1 MTDNRLQTMSI
12 ELSTVYGL
20 AQELGERL
28 EREKQTSETLRAE
41 LRSQA
46 ARPCLM
52 CALSPADGEVAFRL
66 VYRALSVIEDLTAH
80 AEPNAR
86 LQNEIADISH
96 ELAAI
101 NGVHE

>member
-1 MTDNRLQTMSI
+1 MSI
-12 ELSTVYGL
+12 DPSNIYAVV
-20 AQELGERL
+20 QDLGERL
-28 EREKQTSETLRAE
+28 EREKQISETLRAE

-86 LQNEIADISH
+86 LQNEIAEISH
-96 ELAAI
+96 ELASI

>member
-1 MTDNRLQTMSI
+1 MSI
-12 ELSTVYGL
+12 DPSNIYAVV
-20 AQELGERL
+20 QDLGERL
-28 EREKQTSETLRAE
+28 EREKQISETLRAE

-66 VYRALSVIEDLTAH
+66 VYRALDVIENLTLH
-80 AEPNAR
+80 VTPNANV
-86 LQNEIADISH
+86 QNEIAEISH

-101 NGVHE
+101 NGKHQ

>member
-1 MTDNRLQTMSI
+1 MTIDLDNVSKAD
-12 ELSTVYGL
+12 VYAA
-20 AQELGERL
+20 AQDLGERL
-28 EREKQTSETLRAE
+28 ERERQISETLRAE

-86 LQNEIADISH
+86 LQNEIAEISH

-101 NGVHE
+101 NGIHE

>member
-1 MTDNRLQTMSI
+1 MSI
-12 ELSTVYGL
+12 DSNIYAVV
-20 AQELGERL
+20 QDLGERL
-28 EREKQTSETLRAE
+28 AREKEISDTLRAE

-66 VYRALSVIEDLTAH
+66 IYRALSVIEDLTAH
-80 AEPNAR
+80 AEPSAR

>member
-1 MTDNRLQTMSI
+1 MTLD
-12 ELSTVYGL
+12 LSNITKADVYAVAQDL
-20 AQELGERL
+20 AERL
-28 EREKQTSETLRAE
+28 ERQKQISETLRDE

-66 VYRALSVIEDLTAH
+66 VYRALEVIENLTAH
-80 AEPNAR
+80 VTPNANV
-86 LQNEIADISH
+86 QNEIAEISH

-101 NGVHE
+101 NGKHE

>member
-1 MTDNRLQTMSI
+1 MTIDLANVSKAD
-12 ELSTVYGL
+12 VYAA
-20 AQELGERL
+20 AQDLGERL
-28 EREKQTSETLRAE
+28 ERERQLSETLRAE

-86 LQNEIADISH
+86 LQNEIAEISH

-101 NGVHE
+101 NGIHE

>member
-1 MTDNRLQTMSI
+1 MSI
-12 ELSTVYGL
+12 EPNIRAVIEDL
-20 AQELGERL
+20 AERL
-28 EREKQTSETLRAE
+28 VREKEISDTLRAE

-66 VYRALSVIEDLTAH
+66 VYRALEVIEEMTAYI
-80 AEPNAR
+80 EPNAA
-86 LQNEIADISH
+86 LQNEIAEISH

-101 NGVHE
+101 NGKHQ

>member
-1 MTDNRLQTMSI
+1 MTLD
-12 ELSTVYGL
+12 LSNITKADVYAVAQDL
-20 AQELGERL
+20 AERL
-28 EREKQTSETLRAE
+28 ERQKQISETLRDE

-66 VYRALSVIEDLTAH
+66 VYRALDVIENLTLH
-80 AEPNAR
+80 VTPNANV
-86 LQNEIADISH
+86 QNEIAEISH

>member
-1 MTDNRLQTMSI
+1 MTHD
-12 ELSTVYGL
+12 LSTDVYEISQHL
-20 AQELGERL
+20 AQRL
-28 EREKQTSETLRAE
+28 EREKQISETLRAE

-66 VYRALSVIEDLTAH
+66 VYRALDVIENLTLH
-80 AEPNAR
+80 VTPNANV
-86 LQNEIADISH
+86 QNEIAEISH

>member
-1 MTDNRLQTMSI
+1 MTIDLVNVSKAD
-12 ELSTVYGL
+12 VYAA
-20 AQELGERL
+20 AQDLGERL
-28 EREKQTSETLRAE
+28 EREKQISETLRAE

-46 ARPCLM
+46 ARPCLI

-86 LQNEIADISH
+86 LQNEIAEISH

-101 NGVHE
+101 NGIHE

>member
-1 MTDNRLQTMSI
+1 MTIDLANVSKAD
-12 ELSTVYGL
+12 VYAA
-20 AQELGERL
+20 AQDLGERL
-28 EREKQTSETLRAE
+28 ERERQISETLRAE

-80 AEPNAR
+80 SEPNAM
-86 LQNEIADISH
+86 LQNEIAEISH

>member
-1 MTDNRLQTMSI
+1 MSI

-28 EREKQTSETLRAE
+28 EREKQISETLRAE

-66 VYRALSVIEDLTAH
+66 IYRALSVIEDLTAH

>member
-1 MTDNRLQTMSI
+1 MTIDIANVSKAD
-12 ELSTVYGL
+12 VYAA
-20 AQELGERL
+20 AQDLGERL
-28 EREKQTSETLRAE
+28 ERERQITETLRAE

-52 CALSPADGEVAFRL
+52 CALSTADGEVAFRL

-86 LQNEIADISH
+86 LQNEIAEISH

-101 NGVHE
+101 NGIHE

>member
-1 MTDNRLQTMSI
+1 MTLDLANITKAD
-12 ELSTVYGL
+12 VYAA
-20 AQELGERL
+20 AQDLGERL
-28 EREKQTSETLRAE
+28 EREKQISETLRAE

-86 LQNEIADISH
+86 LQNEIAEISH

>member
-1 MTDNRLQTMSI
+1 MTIDLANVSKAD
-12 ELSTVYGL
+12 VYAA
-20 AQELGERL
+20 AQDLGERL
-28 EREKQTSETLRAE
+28 ERERQISETLRAE

-86 LQNEIADISH
+86 LQNEIAEISH

-101 NGVHE
+101 NGIHE

>member
-1 MTDNRLQTMSI
+1 MTIDPSNI
-12 ELSTVYGL
+12 YEI
-20 AQELGERL
+20 AQDLMQRL
-28 EREKQTSETLRAE
+28 ELEKQLSETLRAE

-86 LQNEIADISH
+86 LQNEIAEISH

-101 NGVHE
+101 NGIHE

>member
-1 MTDNRLQTMSI
+1 MSI
-12 ELSTVYGL
+12 DSNIYSVV
-20 AQELGERL
+20 QDLGERL

-52 CALSPADGEVAFRL
+52 CALSPADGEVAFQL
-66 VYRALSVIEDLTAH
+66 VYRALEVIENLTAH
-80 AEPNAR
+80 VTPNVNV
-86 LQNEIADISH
+86 QNEIAEISH

>member
-1 MTDNRLQTMSI
+1 MSI
-12 ELSTVYGL
+12 DSNIYAVV
-20 AQELGERL
+20 QDLGERL
-28 EREKQTSETLRAE
+28 EREKQISETLRVE

-66 VYRALSVIEDLTAH
+66 IYRALSVIEDLTAH

-86 LQNEIADISH
+86 LQNEIAEISH
-96 ELAAI
+96 ELASI